1 MSQPSAIP
9 RYHNFIAG
17 RWVPARSQAVM
28 EDRSPADWSDQVAW
42 VASSDETDVQEA
54 VAAALEAF
62 PAWRARSPLAR
73 GEVLLRAAAILRGRV
88 EEIARLFSREE
99 GKPIGESRAEV
110 VRAAQIL
117 EFFGGEGARLA
128 GETLPSARSEVFLF
142 TLREPLG
149 VVGIITPWNFPIAI
163 PAWKLAPALVAGNT
177 VVFKPASQ
185 APVTGLMLVQA
196 LVEAGLPP
204 GVLNVVL
211 GSGGVVGKALAESPH
226 LQAVSFTG
234 STAVGSRLYREV
246 TGRGLRCQ
254 CEMGGKNPLV
264 VLADADLEMA
274 VQLALDGAYRS
285 AGQKCT
291 ATSRIIVERP
301 VARAFTEKFVQAAGA
316 LKVGHPLEED
326 TYVGPVVDQQ
336 QMETIL
342 SYIRQ
347 GVEEGA
353 QLVLGGRRRTEP
365 PLERGFY
372 VEPTVFTGVTP
383 EMTIAQEEIFGPVA
397 AILEAADF
405 EDAVRLANA
414 TRYGLSASICT
425 RNLSLAHRFIRQVE
439 AGVVG
444 VNLPTAG
451 V

>member
-1 MSQPSAIP
+1 
-9 RYHNFIAG
+9 
-17 RWVPARSQAVM
+17 
-28 EDRSPADWSDQVAW
+28 
-42 VASSDETDVQEA
+42 
-54 VAAALEAF
+54 
-62 PAWRARSPLAR
+62 
-73 GEVLLRAAAILRGRV
+73 
-88 EEIARLFSREE
+88 
-99 GKPIGESRAEV
+99 
-110 VRAAQIL
+110 
-117 EFFGGEGARLA
+117 
-128 GETLPSARSEVFLF
+128 
-142 TLREPLG
+142 
-149 VVGIITPWNFPIAI
+149 
-163 PAWKLAPALVAGNT
+163 
-177 VVFKPASQ
+177 
-185 APVTGLMLVQA
+185 
-196 LVEAGLPP
+196 
-204 GVLNVVL
+204 
-211 GSGGVVGKALAESPH
+211 
-226 LQAVSFTG
+226 
-234 STAVGSRLYREV
+234 
-246 TGRGLRCQ
+246 
-254 CEMGGKNPLV
+254 

-301 VARAFTEKFVQAAGA
+301 VARAFTEKFVEAAAA

-326 TYVGPVVDQQ
+326 TYVGPVVDEQ

-451 V
+451 VEFQAPFGGIKASGTPFKEQGRAAIEFYTHVKTVALYYGQ